1 MSTKESLAWRA
12 RAGDTEAFAALYEEV
27 YRDLYRMALYTL
39 KNPQDAEDVVSD
51 TVADAFASI
60 RKLRDADAFR
70 AWIFKILSNKCRR
83 KLKEYVRRTE
93 ELPEE
98 MAGGSREL
106 AEDLAVRSA
115 FFTLSDTDRLILS
128 LHLFGGYTSREIG
141 SLLKMNENTVRSRES
156 RALKKLAA
164 MLEE

>member
-83 KLKEYVRRTE
+83 KMKEYVHRTE

-98 MAGGSREL
+98 MGRRQQGAGG
-106 AEDLAVRSA
+106 RSGGPVS
-115 FFTLSDTDRLILS
+115 FFLPFPIRT
-128 LHLFGGYTSREIG
+128 G
-141 SLLKMNENTVRSRES
+141 
-156 RALKKLAA
+156 
-164 MLEE
+164 